1 MNIKV
6 VVSGKLLNNTYVVVS
21 NQNNAVVVDP
31 SLDFEKIKEVLESS
45 GAKLK
50 YIICTH
56 GHYDHTA
63 SALLLKEL
71 YGAEIVIHQ
80 RDAEMLYDSKK
91 SLSYLFSNHPNVC
104 RADIEVSDGDSLCLD
119 ELKFDF
125 ISTPGHSNGS
135 MVIVCQDVM
144 FTGDTVLKGTVGRT
158 DLFGGNDAL
167 MIQSVK
173 NLSKIEKNYT
183 LLCGHEE
190 SSTLDFEKKNNPYFL
205 LYA

>member
-1 MNIKV
+1 MKIET
-6 VVSGKLLNNTYVVVS
+6 VVSGKLSNNTYVVVS
-21 NQNNAVVVDP
+21 DKNNALVIDP
-31 SLDFEKIKEVLESS
+31 SLDFEGIKEVLEST
-45 GAKLK
+45 GASLK

-63 SALLLKEL
+63 SALPLKEL
-71 YGAEIVIHQ
+71 TGAEIVIHE

-91 SLSYLFSNHPNVC
+91 SLSYLFANHPNIC
-104 RADIEVSDGDSLCLD
+104 RADIEVSDGESLCLD
-119 ELKFDF
+119 ELEFRF

-135 MVIVCQDVM
+135 MIIVCQNIM

-173 NLSKIEKNYT
+173 NLSKIEENYT